1 MEKHVV
7 FYASGSK
14 GPEVRADGKGGHLA
28 RGHYFIGRDG
38 QRRGPYKSVRIAAGA
53 RDADLHCTITWASW
67 ATRPPRLGTYR
78 EQMIDAGRGHL
89 LRGNE

>member
-14 GPEVRADGKGGHLA
+14 GPEVRADGKGGHMT

-38 QRRGPYKSVRIAAGA
+38 QTRGPYKSVRIAARA
-53 RDADLHCTITWASW
+53 RDADLNY
-67 ATRPPRLGTYR
+67 TRPRLGTYR
-78 EQMIDAGRGHL
+78 EQMTDAGRGHL
-89 LRGNE
+89 LRGDE